1 MFFIPM
7 TINNRIPLS
16 LQAAFSQANCLKI
29 ISGLQNFDPT
39 SVGMVVKA
47 AGMGGA
53 NYVDIAANADLVA
66 IAKQASNLPV
76 CVSGVE
82 PETLAKAVAWGADLV
97 EIGNYDS
104 FYGDGQEFSASEVI
118 DLTLKTRALI
128 GEQVA
133 LAVTVPH
140 TLPLDLQV
148 SLAER
153 LVEVGADLIQTEGGT
168 SAAPDHSGV
177 LGVIEKAAPTL
188 AAAYQISRAVSVPV
202 ICASGLTNVTVPLAI
217 AAGAK
222 AVGVG
227 SAVNKLN
234 DLLAMVAVVK
244 GLRQA
249 LDAKVGITV

>member
-1 MFFIPM
+1 M
-7 TINNRIPLS
+7 TINNRIPPS

-39 SVGMVVKA
+39 AVEMVVKA

-53 NYVDIAANADLVA
+53 NYVDIAARADLIA
-66 IAKQASNLPV
+66 IAKRASDLPV
-76 CVSGVE
+76 CVSGVN
-82 PETLAKAVAWGADLV
+82 PEILAQAVAWGADLV

-104 FYGDGQEFSASEVI
+104 FYRQGQEFSAAEVI
-118 DLTLKTRALI
+118 DLTLKTRALL
-128 GEQVA
+128 GDQVA

-140 TLPLDLQV
+140 ALPLDLQV

-168 SAAPDHSGV
+168 SATPNHAGV
-177 LGVIEKAAPTL
+177 LGLIEKAAPTL
-188 AAAYQISRAVSVPV
+188 AAAYQVSRAVSVPV
-202 ICASGLTNVTVPLAI
+202 ICASGLSSVTVALAI
-217 AAGAK
+217 ASGAK

-227 SAVNKLN
+227 SAVNKLQ
-234 DLLAMVAVVK
+234 DLVAMVAVVR

-249 LDAKVGITV
+249 LDLKVGLRV